1 MSLDAFEFLFF
12 DSSREA
18 CNGVN
23 TFFELEIYQETE
35 VSCFS
40 EKILYSNDLKVKVS
54 LNVPDL
60 L

>member
-23 TFFELEIYQETE
+23 TFLNLRFIKKQKSAVFLRKYY
-35 VSCFS
+35 
-40 EKILYSNDLKVKVS
+40 ILAISKLRFH
-54 LNVPDL
+54 
-60 L
+60 